1 MQDYKKAEVEYE
13 GKIAK
18 DYNRWYHSSPVTKT
32 HDRDFVNY
40 AKEEIKKGD
49 KVLDL
54 GCGSASLWP
63 YLTKIKDI
71 ELIGADVSP
80 KMITEAKKLF
90 PKGKFIVADSENLP
104 FQDEAFDIVICSS
117 VLHHLPSPQKTFKEI
132 RRVLN
137 PYGKLIGREPNDNH
151 FIDKTD
157 PWLSGAIASL
167 SHLITRKENF
177 KTPNEPDIHK
187 FHKNYQITN
196 FIKNDLGR
204 FFIVKDVVSKYP
216 FSYLFIRIKN
226 VFYGNIILKT
236 DQFLE
241 NYKGNQFFYLA
252 IKDGY
257 GKSEVL
263 SYVNTYLKK
272 LQKNSESKKVPLKFI
287 KRLIFLTAFFDL
299 ILPKK

>member
-1 MQDYKKAEVEYE
+1 M
-13 GKIAK
+13 
-18 DYNRWYHSSPVTKT
+18 
-32 HDRDFVNY
+32 
-40 AKEEIKKGD
+40 
-49 KVLDL
+49 
-54 GCGSASLWP
+54 
-63 YLTKIKDI
+63 
-71 ELIGADVSP
+71 
-80 KMITEAKKLF
+80 
-90 PKGKFIVADSENLP
+90 
-104 FQDEAFDIVICSS
+104 
-117 VLHHLPSPQKTFKEI
+117 
-132 RRVLN
+132 
-137 PYGKLIGREPNDNH
+137 IGREPNDDH
-151 FIDKTD
+151 FIDETD

-167 SHLITRKENF
+167 SHLIARKENF

-187 FHKNYQITN
+187 FHKNYKIAD
-196 FIKNDLGR
+196 FVKNDLGQ
-204 FFIVKDVVSKYP
+204 FFIIKDVVSKYP

-287 KRLIFLTAFFDL
+287 KRLIFITAFFDF